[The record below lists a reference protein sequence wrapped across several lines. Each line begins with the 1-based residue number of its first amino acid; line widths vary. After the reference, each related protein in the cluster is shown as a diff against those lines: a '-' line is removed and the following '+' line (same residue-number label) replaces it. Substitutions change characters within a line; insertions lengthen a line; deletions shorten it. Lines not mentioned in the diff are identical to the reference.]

1 MWAMFTFKQ
10 KPYPKLSTSPP
21 KPASWAFQLPP
32 TTGCSPTTRA
42 VAGHE
47 PECKF
52 CNTADM
58 FLQIQVKALFSNW
71 ECFPFTP
78 EPKVGVLQIRL
89 S

>member
-10 KPYPKLSTSPP
+10 KPYPKLSTAPP

-32 TTGCSPTTRA
+32 TTGCSHTTRA

-58 FLQIQVKALFSNW
+58 FLQIQVKALFSN
-71 ECFPFTP
+71 
-78 EPKVGVLQIRL
+78 
-89 S
+89 